1 MHNINREFKF
11 NVEVN
16 KVEREV
22 QLEIPNPNYWE
33 IQKSFYY
40 LRDITLNNTD
50 SKKELPVHI
59 KIEACYQCTLK

>member
-16 KVEREV
+16 KVEKEV

-40 LRDITLNNTD
+40 LRDITLNNTEN
-50 SKKELPVHI
+50 KKELPVHI
-59 KIEACYQCTLK
+59 KIEA